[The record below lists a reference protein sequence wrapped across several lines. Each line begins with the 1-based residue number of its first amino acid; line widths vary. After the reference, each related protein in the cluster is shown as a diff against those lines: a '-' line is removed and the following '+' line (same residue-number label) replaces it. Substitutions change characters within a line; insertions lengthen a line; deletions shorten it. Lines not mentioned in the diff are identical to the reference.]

1 MDISNI
7 NTISEIQEAIVKE
20 LNQNVYFIEHEV
32 PILFEN
38 SKTIDF
44 DIKSA
49 IGKIG
54 TVVTVTT
61 PSMSFGGK
69 YGTDNTPP
77 YWTMEAA
84 TVVIAENP
92 VLNRSRA
99 NYSSALDTAL
109 QVAQTLNMVPSFGLT
124 NITQTSESGLIL
136 VTVQFK
142 TNIAFCYGIEEK
154 R

>member
-7 NTISEIQEAIVKE
+7 HTISEIQEAIVNE
-20 LNQNVYFIEHEV
+20 LTQNVYFTQHNV

-61 PSMSFGGK
+61 PTMSFGGQ
-69 YGTDNTPP
+69 YGVENTPP

-84 TVVIAENP
+84 TVVVAETP
-92 VLNRSRA
+92 ILNRSRA
-99 NYSSALDTAL
+99 NYSTALDTAL
-109 QVAQTLNMVPSFGLT
+109 QIAQTLNNLPTFGLT
-124 NITQTSESGLIL
+124 SISQTSESGLIL

-142 TNIAFCYGIEEK
+142 TNIAFCYEIEPK
-154 R
+154 

>member
-1 MDISNI
+1 MDVSNI
-7 NTISEIQEAIVKE
+7 QTISEIQEAIVEE
-20 LNQNVYFIEHEV
+20 LKKNVFFAEHDV

-61 PSMSFGGK
+61 PTMSFGGQ
-69 YGTDNTPP
+69 YGVENTPP

-84 TVVIAENP
+84 TIVVAENP
-92 VLNRSRA
+92 VINRNRA
-99 NYSSALDTAL
+99 NYATALDTAL
-109 QVAQTLNMVPSFGLT
+109 QIAQTLNTLPTFGLT
-124 NITQTSESGLIL
+124 SINQSSESGLIL
-136 VTVQFK
+136 VTITFK
-142 TNIAFCYGIEEK
+142 TNIAFCYEVVQK
-154 R
+154 